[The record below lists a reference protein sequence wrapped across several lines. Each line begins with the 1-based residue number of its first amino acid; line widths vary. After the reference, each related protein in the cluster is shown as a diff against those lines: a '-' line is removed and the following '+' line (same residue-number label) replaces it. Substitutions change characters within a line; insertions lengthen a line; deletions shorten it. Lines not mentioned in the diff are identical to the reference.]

1 LRNVAEVGG
10 VICAKVRNIF
20 GSAHR
25 PLNPRALTGGE
36 VKRQSHDFE
45 GKEEVG
51 EDNGGIDF
59 EDLGSFNGDPGRDL
73 RPLTDVDQGVILA
86 DGAVF
91 RHVASRLAHE
101 PDWGAFGGLGLGGTN
116 KERVWGG
123 HESSNLASSTRT
135 VSESNRVSR
144 FALAELADRSR
155 SESSQLTKANPA
167 RRYRI
172 MGVSP
177 VQEPTVMKHAAE
189 RLRSSILFFLLIAV
203 LVLSGCGNKEQV
215 QGAGGSG
222 GRPPAPV
229 VVASVEQRDIPVQ
242 LQAIGN
248 VEAYQT
254 VQIRSQVNGQIQ
266 KIFFKEGEDVRE
278 GQPLFQLDKR
288 PFQADLEKAI
298 GQMKHDQ
305 AQAENSRIQA
315 ERYSGLEKHGIVS
328 HEQAEQLRAQAK
340 ADASAVE
347 ADKAAVEAAR
357 VQLQYTDIIAP
368 ISARAGNLMINLGN
382 LVKANDTPYLVQLNQ
397 VTPIYVTFSVPEAN
411 LDRVR
416 HRFSSGQL
424 KVLAFPKGQADAP
437 AEGRLTFIDNGVD
450 TTTGMFKLKGT
461 FQNRDRRLWPGEF
474 VDVAL
479 VLSTQKN
486 AVVVPTKAIQ
496 TGQQG
501 EYAYVVRSDST
512 AESRPVKTAGTY
524 QNLTLIADGLKPG
537 ERVIVNGQLRVA
549 PNAKV
554 MVQGDLPLPGPQ
566 TSTAAP
572 AGPAGG
578 GL

>member
-1 LRNVAEVGG
+1 M
-10 VICAKVRNIF
+10 
-20 GSAHR
+20 
-25 PLNPRALTGGE
+25 
-36 VKRQSHDFE
+36 
-45 GKEEVG
+45 
-51 EDNGGIDF
+51 
-59 EDLGSFNGDPGRDL
+59 
-73 RPLTDVDQGVILA
+73 
-86 DGAVF
+86 
-91 RHVASRLAHE
+91 
-101 PDWGAFGGLGLGGTN
+101 
-116 KERVWGG
+116 
-123 HESSNLASSTRT
+123 SSNHS
-135 VSESNRVSR
+135 VSR
-144 FALAELADRSR
+144 VPLVSASLLPCDVNEYSGAQCSSR
-155 SESSQLTKANPA
+155 EPAKEFGPQLKLWVLTKTNPA
-167 RRYRI
+167 RQYTMMCVLSLRE
-172 MGVSP
+172 P
-177 VQEPTVMKHAAE
+177 VLMKRAVQRT
-189 RLRSSILFFLLIAV
+189 RLSLLLIPLTAV
-203 LVLSGCGNKEQV
+203 LVLPGCGDKNQV
-215 QGAGGSG
+215 QAGASG

-229 VVASVEQRDIPVQ
+229 VVASVEQKDIPVQ
-242 LQAIGN
+242 ISAIGN

-315 ERYSGLEKHGIVS
+315 ERYSGLEKQGIVS

-340 ADASAVE
+340 ADSSAVE
-347 ADKAAVEAAR
+347 ADKAAVDAAR
-357 VQLQYTDIIAP
+357 VQLQYTDIVAP
-368 ISARAGNLMINLGN
+368 INARTGVLMINLGN
-382 LVKANDTPYLVQLNQ
+382 LVKANDTPYLLQLNQ

-424 KVLAFPKGQADAP
+424 KVLAFPKGQSENP

-461 FQNRDRRLWPGEF
+461 FQNQDRRLWPGEF

-479 VLSTQKN
+479 ELSTQKN
-486 AVVVPTKAIQ
+486 AVVVPTRAVQ

-501 EYAYVVRSDST
+501 EYVYVVRGDST

-537 ERVIVNGQLRVA
+537 EQVIVNGQLRVA

-554 MVQGDLPLPGPQ
+554 IVQSPQPGTP
-566 TSTAAP
+566 TK
-572 AGPAGG
+572 PAGG
-578 GL
+578 GQ

>member
-1 LRNVAEVGG
+1 
-10 VICAKVRNIF
+10 
-20 GSAHR
+20 
-25 PLNPRALTGGE
+25 
-36 VKRQSHDFE
+36 
-45 GKEEVG
+45 
-51 EDNGGIDF
+51 
-59 EDLGSFNGDPGRDL
+59 
-73 RPLTDVDQGVILA
+73 
-86 DGAVF
+86 
-91 RHVASRLAHE
+91 
-101 PDWGAFGGLGLGGTN
+101 
-116 KERVWGG
+116 
-123 HESSNLASSTRT
+123 
-135 VSESNRVSR
+135 
-144 FALAELADRSR
+144 
-155 SESSQLTKANPA
+155 
-167 RRYRI
+167 
-172 MGVSP
+172 
-177 VQEPTVMKHAAE
+177 MKHAAE
-189 RLRSSILFFLLIAV
+189 RLRLSILFLALTTVLLI
-203 LVLSGCGNKEQV
+203 SGCTNNQGQV
-215 QGAGGSG
+215 AASSA
-222 GRPPAPV
+222 GRPAAPV

-242 LQAIGN
+242 IHAIGN

-315 ERYSGLEKHGIVS
+315 QRYSGLEKQGIVS

-347 ADKAAVEAAR
+347 ADKAAVDAAR
-357 VQLQYTDIIAP
+357 VQLQYTDIVAP
-368 ISARAGNLMINLGN
+368 INARAGALMINLGN

-424 KVLAFPKGQADAP
+424 KVLAYPKGQSDNP

-461 FQNRDRRLWPGEF
+461 FQNKDRRLWPGEF

-496 TGQQG
+496 TGQRG
-501 EYAYVVRSDST
+501 EYVYVVRTDST
-512 AESRPVKTAGTY
+512 AESRPVKTAGAY
-524 QNLTLIADGLKPG
+524 QNLTLISDGLKVG
-537 ERVIVNGQLRVA
+537 EQVIVNGQLRVA

-554 MVQGDLPLPGPQ
+554 MVQSAPPGAQ
-566 TSTAAP
+566 TRATAAS
-572 AGPAGG
+572 GPVGG